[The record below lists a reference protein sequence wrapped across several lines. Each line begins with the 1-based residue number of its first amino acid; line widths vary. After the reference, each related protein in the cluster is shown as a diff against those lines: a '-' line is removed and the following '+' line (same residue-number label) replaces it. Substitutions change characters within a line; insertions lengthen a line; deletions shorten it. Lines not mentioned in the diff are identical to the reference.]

1 MGMNPV
7 PSIAPSSTNNALA
20 NLQKKHGMAN
30 SKYFFPLNDNCVEL
44 QFAGAQS
51 LAKGNDRELHTNSEL
66 GLVASGVSPESANR
80 AIIQ

>member
-1 MGMNPV
+1 V

-30 SKYFFPLNDNCVEL
+30 KL